1 LEGGRPLEALRKYA
15 VSPLAIGL
23 SLYVLYNA
31 FNPMPPLQERAI
43 FLLLIL
49 SLAFLKQ
56 ASGRK
61 RIGATVVDLSWCAL
75 GIVIFGYVVADHEEI
90 AFRSGIVT
98 QADMILGLL
107 CIVYVLEVTRRVV
120 GWPLVITALVFLA
133 YGFFGQHLP
142 RWLGGHGGFDLD
154 RVVTLIY
161 LSGNGVFGVA
171 TYVTF
176 KFVFLFVL
184 FGKLL
189 EASGALGFVMEF
201 ASALVGRFRGG
212 PAMMAVV
219 SSGLMGSVS
228 GSAVAN
234 VMVTGSIT
242 IPLMKRT
249 GFAPHVAG
257 AVEAA
262 ASTGG
267 QFMPPVMGAAAFLMM
282 QFLAVEYLEIV
293 KAAFIPA
300 VLYFLGVL
308 AAVYFYS
315 LRAGLQGLPR
325 SELPSLRALWWRA
338 DGLVFFAG
346 VGALI
351 VLLALQIS
359 PIMAVL
365 RAMAVIALLAICIGA
380 VSVARQLKV
389 RPAEG
394 MRSAKQ
400 GSVTVLRKGL
410 GTLEDTGI
418 DFVQLGAA
426 VACVGII
433 MGLILMT
440 GLAARFSGLVV
451 GIAGDNLLGILIM
464 TMFASMILGM
474 GLPTSVAYIIL
485 ALMVAPLLVKVGVA
499 PMAAHLFIF
508 FSGML
513 SMVTPPVALAAY
525 AGATIAGA
533 DFWRTGLIASLI
545 SLPVYILPY
554 AFVFGPPLLMNGTL
568 PQIMWFTSTAAL
580 GVILVAFSLIG
591 VPKDRLE
598 AVARFIAFIAALL
611 LITPE
616 KFTDLVGFG
625 LAVFAL
631 VLQYGR
637 TVTLRAVRL
646 RASR

>member
-1 LEGGRPLEALRKYA
+1 MEALKKYP
-15 VSPLAIGL
+15 VSLLAIGL
-23 SLYVLYNA
+23 SGYVLYNA

-43 FLLLIL
+43 FLLLL
-49 SLAFLKQ
+49 LTLAFLRQ
-56 ASGRK
+56 ASGRQQ
-61 RIGATVVDLSWCAL
+61 IAAAALDLVWCAL
-75 GIVIFGYVVADHEEI
+75 GIVIFGYVALNEEAI
-90 AFRSGIVT
+90 TFRSGLVT
-98 QADMILGLL
+98 RADLILGLL
-107 CIVYVLEVTRRVV
+107 CVIYVLEATRRVV
-120 GWPLVITALVFLA
+120 GWPLVVTALVFLA

-154 RVVTLIY
+154 RVVTLVY

-189 EASGALGFVMEF
+189 EVTGALGFIMEL
-201 ASALVGRFRGG
+201 ARALVGRYRGG

-219 SSGLMGSVS
+219 SSGFMGSVS

-249 GFAPHVAG
+249 GFKPHVAA

-282 QFLAVEYLEIV
+282 QFLAVDYLDIV

-315 LRAGLQGLPR
+315 LRSGLQGLPR
-325 SELPSLRALWWRA
+325 SDLPNVRGLLWRV

-346 VGALI
+346 IGVLI
-351 VLLALQIS
+351 ILLVFGVS
-359 PIMAVL
+359 PIQAVL
-365 RAMAVIALLAICIGA
+365 RAMAVIALLAVAAGA
-380 VSVARQLKV
+380 VRLASQIKR
-389 RPAEG
+389 RPSAG
-394 MRSAKQ
+394 FRSA
-400 GSVTVLRKGL
+400 GEAAGTVVRKGL
-410 GTLEDTGI
+410 GVLEDTGI
-418 DFVQLGAA
+418 DFVSLGTA

-433 MGLILMT
+433 MGMILMT
-440 GLAARFSGLVV
+440 GLASRFSGLVI
-451 GIAGDNLLGILIM
+451 GIAGHNLLSILIL

-474 GLPTSVAYIIL
+474 GLPTSIAYIIL
-485 ALMVAPLLVKVGVA
+485 ALMVAPVLVKVGVS

-525 AGATIAGA
+525 AGATIANA
-533 DFWRTGLIASLI
+533 DFWRTGLYASLI
-545 SLPVYILPY
+545 ALPVFILPY
-554 AFVFGPPLLMNGTL
+554 AFVYGPPLLMDGTL
-568 PQIMWFTSTAAL
+568 IQIAWSSASAAL
-580 GVILVAFSLIG
+580 GVMLVAFSLIG
-591 VPKDRLE
+591 SPKDRVELG
-598 AVARFIAFIAALL
+598 ARLVAFVAAIL

-616 KFTDLVGFG
+616 KLTDIAGLG
-625 LAVFAL
+625 LAVVA
-631 VLQYGR
+631 VLMQYGR
-637 TVTLRAVRL
+637 AINLKTVRL
-646 RASR
+646 RASRQE